1 MRLLSSKSDDQPID
15 YNCIINGSK
24 FKLTNEQLER
34 FWKIEFKKCFEAI
47 SPQFEIDSTN
57 RSIISELYKYAW
69 SFLRMEY
76 VSNVFPRDKGIL
88 FYGPIGVGKTTL
100 CKALRL
106 YFARINAYCFGS
118 NNKTCGIQYVS
129 ATEIAMLY
137 ADKGIDGI
145 TKYINREQA
154 SNLIIDEIGRE
165 GTNGLVK
172 HYGTEMNVIQTIL
185 QLRYELRDEFI
196 TIGTTNIDMST
207 DEFANMYGPYVAD
220 RVRELFTVCKVTGDN
235 GKSRRK

>member
-1 MRLLSSKSDDQPID
+1 MLSNSKIDDSHTD
-15 YNCIINGSK
+15 YNCVINGK
-24 FKLTNEQLER
+24 KQNLTNWQIEY
-34 FWKIEFKKCFEAI
+34 FWRIEFKKCLEAV
-47 SPQFEIDSTN
+47 SPGFVIDATN
-57 RSIISELYKYAW
+57 RVLVAELYKYAW
-69 SFLRMEY
+69 SFFKRRYE
-76 VSNVFPRDKGIL
+76 SEIFPSSKGIL

-100 CKALRL
+100 CRALQM
-106 YFARINAYCFGS
+106 YFARINAYAFGS

-145 TKYINREQA
+145 TKYISREKA
-154 SNLIIDEIGRE
+154 TNLIIDEIGRE
-165 GTNGLVK
+165 GSGGLVK

-185 QLRYELRDEFI
+185 QLRYELRDMFI

-207 DEFANMYGPYVAD
+207 NEFSSLYGPYVAD
-220 RVRELFTVCKVTGDN
+220 RVRELFTVCEVTGDN